1 MNRTCLL
8 VVGLAPVLGAS
19 QTLAQGTAIG
29 LYAVTLTGLHQALLA
44 LLRRHLGNATQTMAS
59 LVLLAALGS
68 CLQLALLAWQLPL
81 AMQLGHWPVLLA
93 VQCLLVDHLLGN
105 PRSWRTLAVYL
116 GSLLAASMLLGAC
129 RQGLGQWAGIQLA
142 NLTPGA
148 LILLGLLLSLYNRLK
163 TGKARPSR
171 EGKP

>member
-19 QTLAQGTAIG
+19 QTLAQGSAIG
-29 LYAVTLTGLHQALLA
+29 LYAVTLTALHQALLA
-44 LLRRHLGNATQTMAS
+44 LLRRHLGNATYPLAS
-59 LVLLAALGS
+59 LMLLAALGS

-93 VQCLLVDHLLGN
+93 VQCLLVDHLLGKN
-105 PRSWRTLAVYL
+105 PAWRTLAWYL
-116 GSLLAASMLLGAC
+116 GSLLAASVLLGAC
-129 RQGLGQWAGIQLA
+129 RQGLGHWAGMQLA

-148 LILLGLLLSLYNRLK
+148 LILLGLLLALYNRSK
-163 TGKARPSR
+163 TSKALPSR